1 MTEHLSERKPE
12 ETEETTKKQQMIV
25 LLDKELQ
32 TKEKNYTK
40 LLTDFQTMEN

>member
-1 MTEHLSERKPE
+1 
-12 ETEETTKKQQMIV
+12 MIV

-40 LLTDFQTMEN
+40 LLTDFQTMENEYKILKEKHTATNKKSL